1 MSTDEVEIET
11 RTQRLRTTAL
21 PHPYREDGLE
31 FTITDCTLDPD
42 RDVDIQSG
50 SRLIQLTSLTEWDHA
65 TVTGSITVP
74 DDLVSYVF
82 PDDEQDDPPGTLF
95 VAIRCQQTILRDR
108 EIVKDDSVPAREYLF
123 EFDLDR
129 AMIRGGVELQP
140 YLVRADDRSEVNG
153 RYATDIGARLAS
165 SDEWLLKIDDTD
177 LPEGLLRPHIENFSE
192 MSELPSGDHLHY
204 LDMSDAERPTLYLNG
219 DHSAIINVMESR
231 GSTGPDARM
240 RDTIY
245 DLVEASVW
253 PQLIIRTATDINQ
266 EGKTRYDW
274 QDDVLDLFHDKLYD
288 DADVEEAAMNL
299 REDVNDED
307 QLVTL
312 MQHIDDAVQQKTE
325 PPEQLINLLE
335 EGLK

>member
-1 MSTDEVEIET
+1 MSTEDVETES

-21 PHPYREDGLE
+21 PHPYRENGLE
-31 FTITDCTLDPD
+31 FAITDCTLDPD

-82 PDDEQDDPPGTLF
+82 PDDKQDDPPGTLF
-95 VAIRCQQTILRDR
+95 VAVRCQETILRDC
-108 EIVKDDSVPAREYLF
+108 EIVKDDSVLAGEYPF

-140 YLVRADDRSEVNG
+140 YLVRADDRSEVDG

-165 SDEWLLKIDDTD
+165 SDEWLLEIDDTD

-240 RDTIY
+240 RDAVY

-266 EGKTRYDW
+266 EGETRYDW
-274 QDDVLDLFHDKLYD
+274 QDDVLDLFSDKLYD

-335 EGLK
+335 EGMK

>member
-1 MSTDEVEIET
+1 MSAEELET

-21 PHPYREDGLE
+21 PHQYRETGLE
-31 FTITDCTLDPD
+31 FTVTDCMLDND
-42 RDVDIQSG
+42 REVDIQSS
-50 SRLIQLTSLTEWDHA
+50 SRMIQLTSLTEWDHA
-65 TVTGSITVP
+65 TVKGTIDVSE
-74 DDLVSYVF
+74 DLVNYVF
-82 PDDEQDDPPGTLF
+82 PNDEQDDPPGNLF

-108 EIVKDDSVPAREYLF
+108 EVVKEDSVPTDEYPF
-123 EFDLDR
+123 EFDLNR

-140 YLVRADDRSEVNG
+140 YLVRGDDRSEVDG

-165 SDEWLLKIDDTD
+165 GDVWMLEIDDTN
-177 LPEGLLRPHIENFSE
+177 LPDGLLRPHIENFSE
-192 MSELPSGDHLHY
+192 MSELPSADHLHY
-204 LDMSDAERPTLYLNG
+204 LDMSDAERPMLYLNG

-240 RDTIY
+240 RDAIY
-245 DLVEASVW
+245 DFVEASVW
-253 PQLIIRTATDINQ
+253 PQLIIRTATDINPDG
-266 EGKTRYDW
+266 ETRYNW
-274 QDDVLDLFHDKLYD
+274 QDDVLDLYHDKLYD
-288 DADVEEAAMNL
+288 GADVEEAAMNL

>member
-1 MSTDEVEIET
+1 MSSEDAEIES

-21 PHPYREDGLE
+21 PHPYRENGLE
-31 FTITDCTLDPD
+31 FSITDCALNPD
-42 RDVDIQSG
+42 RDVDIQSS

-65 TVTGSITVP
+65 TVTGTITVP
-74 DDLVSYVF
+74 DDLVNYVF
-82 PDDEQDDPPGTLF
+82 PDDEVEDPPGTLLI
-95 VAIRCQQTILRDR
+95 AIRCQQTILRDR
-108 EIVKDDSVPAREYLF
+108 EIVKKYSVQAGDYTF

-140 YLVRADDRSEVNG
+140 YLVRADDRSEVDG

-165 SDEWLLKIDDTD
+165 SEEWLLEIDDTD

-192 MSELPSGDHLHY
+192 MSELPSDDHVHY
-204 LDMSDAERPTLYLNG
+204 LDMSNAERPTLYLNG

-245 DLVEASVW
+245 DLLEASVW

-266 EGKTRYDW
+266 EGETRYDW

-288 DADVEEAAMNL
+288 GADVDETAMNL
-299 REDVNDED
+299 REDVKNED

-312 MQHIDDAVQQKTE
+312 MQHIDDAIQQKTD
-325 PPEQLINLLE
+325 PPEQLLNLLE

>member
-1 MSTDEVEIET
+1 MSTEEIET
-11 RTQRLRTTAL
+11 KTQRIRTTAL
-21 PHPYREDGLE
+21 PHPYRKTGLE
-31 FTITDCTLDPD
+31 FTVTDCTLDD
-42 RDVDIQSG
+42 ERDVDIQSG

-65 TVTGSITVP
+65 TVLGTIDVP
-74 DDLVSYVF
+74 DDVINYVF
-82 PDDEQDDPPGTLF
+82 PDDEQDKPPGNLF

-108 EIVKDDSVPAREYLF
+108 EIVAENEVPADEYTF
-123 EFDLDR
+123 EFNLKR
-129 AMIRGGVELQP
+129 TMIRGGVELQP
-140 YLVRADDRSEVNG
+140 YLVRADDRGTVDD

-165 SDEWLLKIDDTD
+165 AEDWILEIDDTD
-177 LPEGLLRPHIENFSE
+177 LPEGPLRPHIENFSE
-192 MSELPSGDHLHY
+192 SSELPSSDHLHY
-204 LDMSDAERPTLYLNG
+204 LDMSDAERPMLYLNG

-240 RDTIY
+240 RDAIY

-253 PQLIIRTATDINQ
+253 PQLIVRTATDINK
-266 EGKTRYDW
+266 EDETRYDW
-274 QDDVLDLFHDKLYD
+274 QDGVLDLFHDKLYD

-299 REDVNDED
+299 REDVSDQD

-312 MQHIDDAVQQKTE
+312 MREIDDAVQQRTE

>member
-1 MSTDEVEIET
+1 MSTEEVEIET

-21 PHPYREDGLE
+21 PHPYRENGLE
-31 FTITDCTLDPD
+31 FTITDCTLDND
-42 RDVDIQSG
+42 HKVDIRSS

-65 TVTGSITVP
+65 TVKGIVDVSE
-74 DDLVSYVF
+74 DLVNYVF

-95 VAIRCQQTILRDR
+95 VAIRCRQTILRDR
-108 EIVKDDSVPAREYLF
+108 EIVKYDSIPAREYPF
-123 EFDLDR
+123 EFDLER

-140 YLVRADDRSEVNG
+140 YLVRGDDRSEVDG

-165 SDEWLLKIDDTD
+165 SDEWLLEIDDTD
-177 LPEGLLRPHIENFSE
+177 LPDGLLRPLIENFSE
-192 MSELPSGDHLHY
+192 KSELPSGDHLHY
-204 LDMSDAERPTLYLNG
+204 LDMSDADRPKLYLNG

-231 GSTGPDARM
+231 GSTGPGARM

-266 EGKTRYDW
+266 DGETRYDW
-274 QDDVLDLFHDKLYD
+274 QDDVLDLYHDKLYD
-288 DADVEEAAMNL
+288 GADVEEAAMNL
-299 REDVNDED
+299 REDVSDED

-312 MQHIDDAVQQKTE
+312 MQHIDEAVQQKTE
-325 PPEQLINLLE
+325 PPEQLIKLLE
-335 EGLK
+335 E